1 MSDSFE
7 NLMNSRFD
15 KITAEEKKIQ
25 IQQITPEKE
34 DLLSALGS
42 NLSRRLT
49 KKFTSES
56 SGNVQNSDSY

>member
-1 MSDSFE
+1 
-7 NLMNSRFD
+7 MNSRFD

-42 NLSRRLT
+42 SLSRRLT